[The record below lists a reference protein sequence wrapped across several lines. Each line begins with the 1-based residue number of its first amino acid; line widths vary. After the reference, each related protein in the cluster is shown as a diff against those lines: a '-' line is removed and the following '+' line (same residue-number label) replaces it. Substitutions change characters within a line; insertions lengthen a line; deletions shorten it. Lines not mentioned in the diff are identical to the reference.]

1 MSNVY
6 GIDVSAYNGV
16 IDWER
21 VKAAGCGHAVLKIIR
36 KNLKEDKQ
44 FAANLAGC
52 KAQGISYG
60 VYRYVYES
68 TVPEAE
74 RAARAVVAL
83 LKKHKAAAGTVV
95 WWDVEDA
102 SLRSAAKTTLTP
114 SILAAQRVVES
125 SGFGFGVYCGK
136 YWYQS
141 VLDTAPLTCPFWI
154 ARYPTVRAL
163 AFGATPD
170 DRYRPATKQ
179 PLWGWQYSPSGQ
191 VSGINSSTNLDVV
204 YGLPDDAA
212 YPIPARSLRRGDKG
226 EDVMWVQAALNRCG
240 AKLTVDGSFG
250 PKTDAA
256 VRQFQRERGLAVDGV
271 VGPKTRAALASA

>member
-1 MSNVY
+1 MSNIY

-52 KAQGISYG
+52 KAQGIPYG
-60 VYRYVYES
+60 VYRYVYER
-68 TVPEAE
+68 TEAEAE

-83 LKKHKAAAGTVV
+83 LKKYKAAAGTVV

-154 ARYPTVRAL
+154 ARYPTVRDL
-163 AFGATPD
+163 AFGTAPD

-179 PLWGWQYSPSGQ
+179 PLWGWQYSSEGQ
-191 VSGINSSTNLDVV
+191 IDGINSTTDLDVV

-212 YPIPARSLRRGDKG
+212 YPIPARNLRRGDKG
-226 EDVMWVQAALNRCG
+226 EDVKWLQQQLNIEG
-240 AKLTVDGSFG
+240 A
-250 PKTDAA
+250 
-256 VRQFQRERGLAVDGV
+256 GLAVDGAY
-271 VGPKTRAALASA
+271 GPVTEAAVREYQLRHGLTVDGITGPATRKALGA